1 MIALTLA
8 EIATAIG
15 GELVSGAPDRVVDGS
30 VETDS
35 RLVGAGSVFFALL
48 GEETDGHRFVPGAAE
63 AGAALVVTERAVE
76 LPEGTDTAQVVV
88 ADGYAALA
96 ALAHEVVARVRAS
109 SADRVDERGEPAPLR
124 VVGITGSNGK
134 TSTKNM
140 LRTILEQHGATVAPQ
155 GSFNNHV
162 GAPVSMLRITHD
174 TRFLVVEMGA
184 SGKGHIAKLVSI
196 AEPDVGVVLKVGLAH
211 AGEFGGIEA
220 TQRAKSE
227 MVTDLPATATALLNV
242 DDDRVASMRAITDAT
257 VVGFGTSAGADY
269 RISGIETDRSGT
281 RFTLTAPLLTGT
293 AGLPLARQ
301 SGTGGVGP
309 VRPGG
314 DGLDDA
320 TDQPG
325 GTDRFPETVDVRLAI
340 LGEHHAMNASAALT
354 VAHLW
359 GVPLAAGAEA
369 LASMTRAER
378 WRMELLQGGP
388 EGVTVINDA
397 YNASPDSMAAALRT
411 LAQVV
416 RPGERSVAVLGE
428 MAELGEFSTEE
439 HDTIG
444 RLVVRLNIGQLV
456 VVGPG
461 AAPIHQAA
469 TLEGSWDGESVYI
482 EDVDDAVHV
491 LQEMVRPGDVV
502 LVKSSKSAELRFLG
516 DRLGGVTE

>member
-8 EIATAIG
+8 EIAAAIG
-15 GELVSGAPDRVVDGS
+15 GELVDGAPEQVVDGS

-35 RLVGAGSVFFALL
+35 RLVGPGSVFFALL
-48 GEETDGHRFVPGAAE
+48 GEETDGHRFVPNAAE
-63 AGAALVVTERAVE
+63 AGAALVVTERAVD
-76 LPEGTDTAQVVV
+76 LPAGSGTAQVVV
-88 ADGYAALA
+88 PDGYAALA

-109 SADRVDERGEPAPLR
+109 STGRLDEQGRPAPLR
-124 VVGITGSNGK
+124 VAGITGSNGK

-242 DDDRVASMRAITDAT
+242 DDDRVASMRALTDAT
-257 VVGFGTSAGADY
+257 VIGFGTSAGADY
-269 RISGIETDRSGT
+269 RIAGIETDRSGT
-281 RFTLTAPLLTGT
+281 RFTLTAP
-293 AGLPLARQ
+293 
-301 SGTGGVGP
+301 P
-309 VRPGG
+309 VPAEAAA
-314 DGLDDA
+314 DH
-320 TDQPG
+320 PG
-325 GTDRFPETVDVRLAI
+325 GTSPVPETVDVRLAI

-359 GVPLAAGAEA
+359 GIPLAAGAEA

-397 YNASPDSMAAALRT
+397 YNASPDSTAAALRT

-439 HDTIG
+439 HDRIG
-444 RLVVRLNIGQLV
+444 RLVVRLGIGQLV

-482 EDVDDAVHV
+482 EDVDAAVHA

>member
-8 EIATAIG
+8 EIAAAIG
-15 GELVSGAPDRVVDGS
+15 GELVSGAPEQVVDGS

-48 GEETDGHRFVPGAAE
+48 GEETDGHRFVPDAAE
-63 AGAALVVTERAVE
+63 AGAALVVTERAVA
-76 LPEGTDTAQVVV
+76 LPDGSATAQVVV
-88 ADGYAALA
+88 SDGYAALA

-109 SADRVDERGEPAPLR
+109 SADRVDDQGRPAQLR

-184 SGKGHIAKLVSI
+184 SGTGHIAKLVSI

-227 MVTDLPATATALLNV
+227 MVTDLPASATALLNV
-242 DDDRVASMRAITDAT
+242 DDDRVASMRAVTDAT

-281 RFTLTAPLLTGT
+281 RFTLTAP
-293 AGLPLARQ
+293 
-301 SGTGGVGP
+301 P

-314 DGLDDA
+314 DGLADA

-325 GTDRFPETVDVRLAI
+325 GTTRFPETVDVRLAI

-359 GVPLAAGAEA
+359 GIPLAAGAEA

-482 EDVDDAVHV
+482 EDVDAAVHA

>member
-1 MIALTLA
+1 MIAMTLA

-15 GELVSGAPDRVVDGS
+15 GELIGGAQATDVAEPGDLVVEGS

-35 RLVGAGSVFFALL
+35 RLVRPGSVFFALP
-48 GEETDGHRFVPGAAE
+48 GEVTDGRRFVPAAVD
-63 AGAALVVTERAVE
+63 AGAALVITPERV
-76 LPEGTDTAQVVV
+76 DTTAPQILV
-88 ADGYAALA
+88 ADGYVALA
-96 ALAHEVVARVRAS
+96 TLAHEVVTRVRMS
-109 SADRVDERGEPAPLR
+109 TADRVDADGRPAPLR

-140 LRTILEQHGATVAPQ
+140 LRTILEQHGATVAPE

-162 GAPVSMLRITHD
+162 GAPISMLRVTYD
-174 TRFLVVEMGA
+174 TRYLVVEMGA
-184 SGKGHIAKLVSI
+184 SGVGHIAKLVSI
-196 AEPDVGVVLKVGLAH
+196 AEPDLGVVLKVGLAH

-242 DDDRVASMRAITDAT
+242 DDDRVASMRDLTAAH
-257 VVGFGTSAGADY
+257 VVGFGTSADADY
-269 RISGIETDRSGT
+269 RITGIETDRSGT
-281 RFTLTAPLLTGT
+281 RFTLTAPLPTGT
-293 AGLPLARQ
+293 ADLPLARQ

-309 VRPGG
+309 G
-314 DGLDDA
+314 
-320 TDQPG
+320 QPG
-325 GTDRFPETVDVRLAI
+325 GPDHVDVRLAI

-359 GVPLAAGAEA
+359 GVPLADGAAA

-397 YNASPDSMAAALRT
+397 YNASPDSTAAALRT
-411 LAQVV
+411 LAQIV
-416 RPGERSVAVLGE
+416 RPGERTVAVLGE
-428 MAELGEFSTEE
+428 MAELGEYSVEE
-439 HDTIG
+439 HDRIG
-444 RLVVRLNIGQLV
+444 RLVVRLGIGQLV
-456 VVGPG
+456 VVGRG
-461 AAPIHQAA
+461 AMPIHQAA

-482 EDVDDAVHV
+482 EDVDDAVRAM
-491 LQEMVRPGDVV
+491 QEMLRPGDVV

>member
-8 EIATAIG
+8 EIATAVG
-15 GELVSGAPDRVVDGS
+15 GELIGGAQATDVAEPGDLVVEGS

-35 RLVGAGSVFFALL
+35 RLVRPGSVFFALP
-48 GEETDGHRFVPGAAE
+48 GEVTDGRRFVPAATE
-63 AGAALVVTERAVE
+63 AGAALVITPERV
-76 LPEGTDTAQVVV
+76 DTSAPQIVV

-96 ALAHEVVARVRAS
+96 ALAHEVVTRVRMA
-109 SADRVDERGEPAPLR
+109 SADRVDAEGRPAPLR

-140 LRTILEQHGATVAPQ
+140 LRTILEQHGETVAPQ

-162 GAPVSMLRITHD
+162 GAPISMLRVTYD

-184 SGKGHIAKLVSI
+184 SGVGHIAALVRI

-227 MVTDLPATATALLNV
+227 MVTDLPASATALLNV
-242 DDDRVASMRAITDAT
+242 DDDRVASMRDLTAAQ
-257 VVGFGTSAGADY
+257 VVGFGTSADADY
-269 RISGIETDRSGT
+269 RITGIETDRSGT
-281 RFTLTAPLLTGT
+281 RFTLTAPPVP
-293 AGLPLARQ
+293 AGDPSAD
-301 SGTGGVGP
+301 GGRRGGP
-309 VRPGG
+309 
-314 DGLDDA
+314 DH
-320 TDQPG
+320 
-325 GTDRFPETVDVRLAI
+325 VDVRLAI
-340 LGEHHAMNASAALT
+340 LGEHHAMNAAAALT
-354 VAHLW
+354 VAHRW
-359 GVPLAAGAEA
+359 GVPLADAAAA

-397 YNASPDSMAAALRT
+397 YNASPDSTAAALRT
-411 LAQVV
+411 LAQIV
-416 RPGERSVAVLGE
+416 RPGERTVAVLGE

-439 HDTIG
+439 HDRIG
-444 RLVVRLNIGQLV
+444 RLVVRLGIGQLV
-456 VVGPG
+456 VVGRG
-461 AAPIHQAA
+461 AMPIHQAA
-469 TLEGSWDGESVYI
+469 TLEGSWDGESVFI
-482 EDVDDAVHV
+482 EDVDDAVRS
-491 LQEMVRPGDVV
+491 LQDMLRPGDVV